1 MNLVEDIKNW
11 HAGKGG
17 DMNQLDK
24 RLEESKARLGRA
36 EEALKPNNDM
46 LQHLQSAANK
56 LFYAEEDSDSA
67 TAGREAMALPRRGNA
82 FAVIAAAVG
91 LMDKKEVISGI
102 QLFDTL
108 YTKVQLFAVQ
118 DSVEDM
124 ENEFLCAAHDE
135 VYIADKA
142 EAERYQKRVGILWDL
157 CKPSAQATVLK
168 QIHVNS
174 CMAQAMEDRLAK
186 KTAERKERAH
196 GN

>member
-56 LFYAEEDSDSA
+56 LFYAEEDSESA

-91 LMDKKEVISGI
+91 LVDKGEVLSGV

-124 ENEFLCAAHDE
+124 ENEFMAAANDAT
-135 VYIADKA
+135 YFTSKDAADKYA
-142 EAERYQKRVGILWDL
+142 EQVRRLWDL

>member
-56 LFYAEEDSDSA
+56 LFYAEEDSESA

-91 LMDKKEVISGI
+91 LVDKRRSYCPAYSCLIRCTPKCS
-102 QLFDTL
+102 
-108 YTKVQLFAVQ
+108 
-118 DSVEDM
+118 
-124 ENEFLCAAHDE
+124 FL
-135 VYIADKA
+135 
-142 EAERYQKRVGILWDL
+142 L
-157 CKPSAQATVLK
+157 CKIL
-168 QIHVNS
+168 
-174 CMAQAMEDRLAK
+174 
-186 KTAERKERAH
+186 
-196 GN
+196 